1 MNYCPQEA
9 NIIEI
14 ETLLK
19 DSWEI
24 FQKNLVAY
32 IIGALITIF
41 GSIFLIT
48 SAPLAYGLAHMA
60 AKGARGEI
68 VEIADVFAGFKLDKF
83 IQSWVLFL
91 IIMIPIFIG
100 FLLLVIPGIIISI
113 AFAIIF
119 LYALPLMVV
128 KDVGAVDSLKESL
141 EIAKAN
147 PQDTIVLVVVVMIL
161 NAIGSAIW
169 IGTILTMPFTMLILV
184 LALPMVTGAVSG
196 MKVQDMSGKEAE
208 TSL

>member
-1 MNYCPQEA
+1 M
-9 NIIEI
+9 EI

-19 DSWEI
+19 NTWNI
-24 FQKNLVAY
+24 FQKDLVTY

-41 GSIFLIT
+41 GSIILIT

-60 AKGARGEI
+60 AKGTRGEKI
-68 VEIADVFAGFKLDKF
+68 EVTDVFAGFKLDKF
-83 IQSWVLFL
+83 IQSWLLFL

-128 KDVGAVDSLKESL
+128 NGTGAVDSLKESL
-141 EIAKAN
+141 EMAKTN
-147 PQDTIVLVVVVMIL
+147 PQDTIILVVLVMVL

-169 IGTILTMPFTMLILV
+169 IGTILTMPFTMLMLI
-184 LALPMVTGAVSG
+184 LALPMVTGAKPEMNVQGATVSE
-196 MKVQDMSGKEAE
+196 V
-208 TSL
+208 

>member
-1 MNYCPQEA
+1 M
-9 NIIEI
+9 EI

-41 GSIFLIT
+41 GSIILIT

-60 AKGARGEI
+60 AKGARGET
-68 VEIADVFAGFKLDKF
+68 VEIADVFAGFKPDKF

-128 KDVGAVDSLKESL
+128 KDAGAVDSLKESL

-147 PQDTIVLVVVVMIL
+147 PQDTIILVVVVMIL
-161 NAIGSAIW
+161 NAIGSAVW
-169 IGTILTMPFTMLILV
+169 IGTILTMPFTMLMLV
-184 LALPMVTGAVSG
+184 LALPMVTGAKPE
-196 MKVQDMSGKEAE
+196 MNVQDATVSEA
-208 TSL
+208 

>member
-1 MNYCPQEA
+1 M
-9 NIIEI
+9 EI

-19 DSWEI
+19 NSWDI

-41 GSIFLIT
+41 GSIILIT

-60 AKGARGEI
+60 AKGARGET
-68 VEIADVFAGFKLDKF
+68 VEIADVFAGFKPDKF

-100 FLLLVIPGIIISI
+100 FLLLIIPGIIIAI
-113 AFAIIF
+113 AFGIIF

-128 KDVGAVDSLKESL
+128 KDAGAVDSLKESL

-147 PQDTIVLVVVVMIL
+147 PQDTIILVVVVMIL

-169 IGTILTMPFTMLILV
+169 IGTILTMPFTMLMLV
-184 LALPMVTGAVSG
+184 LALPMVTGARSETNVQDATVSG
-196 MKVQDMSGKEAE
+196 I
-208 TSL
+208 